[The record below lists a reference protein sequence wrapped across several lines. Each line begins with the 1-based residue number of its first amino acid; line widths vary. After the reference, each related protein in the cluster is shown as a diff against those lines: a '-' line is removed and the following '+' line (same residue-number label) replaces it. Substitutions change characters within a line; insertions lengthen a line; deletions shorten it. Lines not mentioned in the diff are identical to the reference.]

1 MSSSSSTSASVPI
14 WNLPSG
20 CHVIQWKGLTGV
32 EQLLIVVSAHA
43 EGTTPAQVKTKFI
56 TVIRMTNWQED
67 SGLLTEKTHLLVK
80 QLRFGDTGANMEQ
93 CYYALRK
100 FKCYG
105 IQ

>member
-1 MSSSSSTSASVPI
+1 
-14 WNLPSG
+14 
-20 CHVIQWKGLTGV
+20 
-32 EQLLIVVSAHA
+32 
-43 EGTTPAQVKTKFI
+43 
-56 TVIRMTNWQED
+56 MTNWQED